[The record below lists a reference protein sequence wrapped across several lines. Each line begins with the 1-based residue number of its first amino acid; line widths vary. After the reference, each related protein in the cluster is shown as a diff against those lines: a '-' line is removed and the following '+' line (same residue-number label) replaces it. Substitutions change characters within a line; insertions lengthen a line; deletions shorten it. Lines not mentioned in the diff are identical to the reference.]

1 MCIVPYRNG
10 FGHKISSLLISN
22 LFSTKPM
29 AYSSRRDTLE
39 ILSDLLANMQEP
51 RRLTQLL
58 HRSNL
63 SYNQLRKYLTMVIE
77 MDLAKYEQ
85 KPHASYLVTD
95 EGKMFIE
102 MVKKRTVIKPLV
114 YPKLTQKDLLLL

>member
-1 MCIVPYRNG
+1 VPYRNG
-10 FGHKISSLLISN
+10 FRYKISSLLISN
-22 LFSTKPM
+22 PFSTESM

-58 HRSNL
+58 YRSNL
-63 SYNQLRKYLTMVIE
+63 SYSQLRKYLTMVIE
-77 MDLAKYEQ
+77 MGLAKYEQ

-95 EGKMFIE
+95 EGKLFIE

-114 YPKLTQKDLLLL
+114 S